1 MSQRSKMFKKSQMM
15 TTEKPSASEI
25 EIIESYGEDK
35 GIDEYE
41 TLFLEQDVPEP
52 GALIDSRLYKY
63 VKWTETENS
72 WRLLQIEAIEVV
84 EKKKI
89 SDVIV
94 SKFRDSFAGEMLYE
108 LNKQQ
113 PISAELQE
121 KKLDII
127 KKNLMLNEFPNSY
140 ERLNYYVDDIVKLI
154 DDCRKSNPDGIITL
168 PLLVFKSPLLRF
180 THCQISLMN
189 NCLLN
194 CENLQALIL
203 ASNYITDFPG
213 SYLPRNL
220 KMLELYA
227 NLLYKIDL
235 LCTEPPQ
242 RMVYLGLGRNFL
254 SLESETINLLLF
266 QHLCHLDLSDNDFE
280 NMDELL
286 ETLPKLLKLQSLQLI
301 GNPCSLAMNYVRKI
315 QTALPTLSFLDGE
328 PLNSTL
334 VFEKDKNEAY
344 LGGDACLQVHVF
356 RIMGFRTDR
365 RSKKKVPNQ
374 KFRMEIEL
382 PLLDM
387 DLKYYETQLSLA
399 GESADHIQLEE
410 SIPFDEWYAPRP
422 VTPELSSGE
431 LKLQGGTK
439 KTGKTK
445 TRKPSKTG
453 KTVKTRTSTESAKA
467 AKQMPRKL
475 LKSKEEDIR
484 MIEQRYNNYL
494 SRDRRKLPVKTKF
507 ISDSVKFAN
516 LIEFKNPCIEVPVPW
531 YMLRKLR
538 DTLRS
543 TVILRLIEVE
553 NGNVKKAKKKN
564 VKKNKKDKKDS
575 EKEKLTN
582 SEETESELR
591 TVAKIA
597 VPLEVI
603 KWNVNHLGYMW
614 DIKRFCVARP
624 YPHIEFRKC
633 CGRRNKVG
641 RHTPNLLINFKDG

>member
-365 RSKKKVPNQ
+365 RSKK
-374 KFRMEIEL
+374 
-382 PLLDM
+382 
-387 DLKYYETQLSLA
+387 
-399 GESADHIQLEE
+399 
-410 SIPFDEWYAPRP
+410 
-422 VTPELSSGE
+422 
-431 LKLQGGTK
+431 
-439 KTGKTK
+439 
-445 TRKPSKTG
+445 
-453 KTVKTRTSTESAKA
+453 
-467 AKQMPRKL
+467 
-475 LKSKEEDIR
+475 
-484 MIEQRYNNYL
+484 
-494 SRDRRKLPVKTKF
+494 
-507 ISDSVKFAN
+507 
-516 LIEFKNPCIEVPVPW
+516 
-531 YMLRKLR
+531 
-538 DTLRS
+538 
-543 TVILRLIEVE
+543 
-553 NGNVKKAKKKN
+553 
-564 VKKNKKDKKDS
+564 
-575 EKEKLTN
+575 
-582 SEETESELR
+582 EETESELR

-624 YPHIEFRKC
+624 YPHIEKVKYKIGKDKTKLSKKSKIIKEEDEKEIVREIPPYLTCHFGVGLKREQKEIRLSKTSKKAKTKKINYKRSTH
-633 CGRRNKVG
+633 GNRMNKMETAMLG
-641 RHTPNLLINFKDG
+641 FLENLSKEGIPLRGEVDRLLVEPPALK